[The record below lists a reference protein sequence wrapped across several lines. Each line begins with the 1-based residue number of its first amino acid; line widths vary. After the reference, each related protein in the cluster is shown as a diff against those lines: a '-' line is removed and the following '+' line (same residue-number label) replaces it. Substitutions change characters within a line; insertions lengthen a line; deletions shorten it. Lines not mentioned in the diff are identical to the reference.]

1 MKNYS
6 PCFNIKEVTMFSRF
20 RFFTLLLL
28 SLSCAGLSAQ
38 AAEYSNAD
46 LGVFFTHPDNV
57 VQNAPMSAD
66 PLKIPF
72 TYGKPPMSVYVLLK
86 DTGVKGSLE
95 DFIRREHAE
104 QKAGGYSA
112 SVEEHPYTLPSGQHT
127 VEIIR
132 KTPYGTTYYLPFSTP
147 RTGQVM
153 ALWLM
158 TNSDADPN
166 GEALKAYNQMKATL
180 NVAK

>member
-95 DFIRREHAE
+95 DFIRREH
-104 QKAGGYSA
+104 
-112 SVEEHPYTLPSGQHT
+112 PYTLPSGQHT